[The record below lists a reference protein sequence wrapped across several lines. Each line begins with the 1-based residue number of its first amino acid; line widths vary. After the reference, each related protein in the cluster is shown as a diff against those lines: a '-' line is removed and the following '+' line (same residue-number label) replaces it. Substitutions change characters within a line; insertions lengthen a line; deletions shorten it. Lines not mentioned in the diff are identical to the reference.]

1 MQKRQNLPIVCGT
14 LVVINVI
21 VYLICTFT
29 GDLLYNIGELD
40 AVAVLRYGEYGRIL
54 SSTFL
59 HAGIEHLFNNMVIL
73 FFLGAMIEKVT
84 GHLQFLILYLLSGI
98 GANICSLI
106 YKVIAME
113 RIASVG
119 ASGAI
124 FGLDGVLLAWIL
136 LDRRSMPDVTPKRVI
151 LMIAL
156 SLYNGFTAAERGQCS
171 ACGRAFDRFP
181 GRGIALYDKKAKKK
195 SRGVDLNINIYYGGR
210 GIIDDPTIYVINKMQ
225 EVLEELRVHV
235 ERYNLYDGKTN
246 ITTLPQTLKEA
257 DGIILATTVE
267 WYGIGGYMQ
276 QFLDACWLY
285 GDKEA
290 IAGIYMCPVVMST
303 TYGEREGKLTW
314 LRHGRFWVD
323 CPAVESADI

>member
-59 HAGIEHLFNNMVIL
+59 HAGIEHIFNNMVIL

-113 RIASVG
+113 RIASVWG
-119 ASGAI
+119 ERCDFRLG
-124 FGLDGVLLAWIL
+124 
-136 LDRRSMPDVTPKRVI
+136 RSVVGMDFTGSEIYAGCYTQTSNTDDRVI
-151 LMIAL
+151 
-156 SLYNGFTAAERGQCS
+156 SL
-171 ACGRAFDRFP
+171 
-181 GRGIALYDKKAKKK
+181 
-195 SRGVDLNINIYYGGR
+195 
-210 GIIDDPTIYVINKMQ
+210 
-225 EVLEELRVHV
+225 
-235 ERYNLYDGKTN
+235 
-246 ITTLPQTLKEA
+246 
-257 DGIILATTVE
+257 
-267 WYGIGGYMQ
+267 
-276 QFLDACWLY
+276 
-285 GDKEA
+285 
-290 IAGIYMCPVVMST
+290 
-303 TYGEREGKLTW
+303 
-314 LRHGRFWVD
+314 
-323 CPAVESADI
+323 